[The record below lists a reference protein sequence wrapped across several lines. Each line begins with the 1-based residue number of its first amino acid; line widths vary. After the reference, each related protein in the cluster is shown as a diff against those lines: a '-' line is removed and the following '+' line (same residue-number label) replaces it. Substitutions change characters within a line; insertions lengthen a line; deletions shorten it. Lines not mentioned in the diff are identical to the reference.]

1 MNIKQIRLVNF
12 KNIEDSIIVFK
23 NNMSGIYGP
32 NGVGKTAIIE
42 AIGLVKNYF
51 SKPMKTDSNRNNIF
65 NKKLEKYIKIG
76 ESSLGIEVILY
87 DKDNNLEYLLILEF
101 KRKDKEDFFCSKEEL
116 SYKKANSRALEKN
129 LIKVIYNGEDVY
141 PEVVITDFEAD
152 SFLPIYLNDSVL
164 STRDLLINYNNF
176 YSFSFQIKKIKEA
189 LKGEIEK
196 LIIETSEK
204 REELEKELQD
214 ENGIIDFKILNL
226 KYKSI
231 EKKYILKKEK
241 VQLKIENDSQL
252 VLENINK
259 VSEILEN
266 ILTIELK
273 DQLLCRDTVSI
284 PIKCFEDNKV
294 KTIIYNE
301 NQNIYDENEANLLE
315 RTITEINS
323 IISVIIPNSELVFIS
338 QDEGINAKGNII
350 RKSVV
355 LYIKKGETLVPLVD
369 ESTGTI
375 KLVSLVSILIF
386 SLKNKKATI
395 FIDEFDVHIFEYLL
409 ATLLL
414 VIGKYLRGQLVF
426 TAHNLLPMEKLNK
439 ESIIIATKNEGE
451 IRYTFIKTNS
461 KTNNVRLK
469 YLKSQAMWSEE
480 NIDPLSLNIPKLELL
495 VQRLVL
501 K

>member
-1 MNIKQIRLVNF
+1 M
-12 KNIEDSIIVFK
+12 
-23 NNMSGIYGP
+23 
-32 NGVGKTAIIE
+32 
-42 AIGLVKNYF
+42 
-51 SKPMKTDSNRNNIF
+51 
-65 NKKLEKYIKIG
+65 YI
-76 ESSLGIEVILY
+76 
-87 DKDNNLEYLLILEF
+87 
-101 KRKDKEDFFCSKEEL
+101 
-116 SYKKANSRALEKN
+116 
-129 LIKVIYNGEDVY
+129 
-141 PEVVITDFEAD
+141 
-152 SFLPIYLNDSVL
+152 
-164 STRDLLINYNNF
+164 
-176 YSFSFQIKKIKEA
+176 
-189 LKGEIEK
+189 
-196 LIIETSEK
+196 
-204 REELEKELQD
+204 
-214 ENGIIDFKILNL
+214 
-226 KYKSI
+226 
-231 EKKYILKKEK
+231 
-241 VQLKIENDSQL
+241 
-252 VLENINK
+252 LENINK

-273 DQLLCRDTVSI
+273 DQLLCRDTISI

-386 SLKNKKATI
+386 CLKNKKATI